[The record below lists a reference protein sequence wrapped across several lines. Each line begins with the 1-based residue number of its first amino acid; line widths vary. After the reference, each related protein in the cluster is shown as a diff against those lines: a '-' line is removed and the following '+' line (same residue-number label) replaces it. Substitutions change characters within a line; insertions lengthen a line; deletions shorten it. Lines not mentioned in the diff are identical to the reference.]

1 MLEHNKQNF
10 VDTVRVILS
19 EVTDLRRELC
29 NSELKAR
36 YCKSNEE
43 LAQIEKALN
52 TYVDNLKH
60 IDII

>member
-1 MLEHNKQNF
+1 MLEHNKKNF

-19 EVTDLRRELC
+19 EVRDLDYELTV
-29 NSELKAR
+29 SIIKANE
-36 YCKSNEE
+36 CKNNEQLE
-43 LAQIEKALN
+43 RLEEELN